1 MSYSES
7 QYPVV
12 SVLIPVYNAE
22 TYIGRCLDSILSQDY
37 PALEVVA
44 IDDGSSD
51 SSFSILEDYERRHPS
66 VVRAYHQQ
74 NQGVAATRNKAI
86 SLASGVYL
94 MFADNDDYLEPG
106 SIKLLVHKALEA
118 DADIICAGFQRPDT
132 HGTIVSRVILSSDTQ
147 WAPYKVSAAWAK
159 LYRTAFIRDNSLS
172 FLSTNIGEDIYFT
185 LPAQLLSNK
194 TIIVPQVVYNWFYNT
209 KSVSNTLHKN
219 SSNLEFTRTL
229 TELHSFLQVRGL
241 PIEGLAL
248 HYIVRLIVWFLFY
261 TRKGDGPSQSM
272 KSLDSC
278 IHWLDETIPG
288 WRNDAFATPRK
299 PTGDAISNRIATW
312 LFVHHAMLFR
322 LALRS
327 IGYLL

>member
-51 SSFSILEDYERRHPS
+51 SSFSILENYERRHPS

-159 LYRTAFIRDNSLS
+159 LYRTAFIKDNSLS

-185 LPAQLLSNK
+185 LPAQCFLTKRSSCLRLCTTGSITLKASRTPSIRIRAIWNSPEPSPNYTAFYRCAAFPSKGLYFITSCALS
-194 TIIVPQVVYNWFYNT
+194 FG
-209 KSVSNTLHKN
+209 
-219 SSNLEFTRTL
+219 SSFT
-229 TELHSFLQVRGL
+229 
-241 PIEGLAL
+241 
-248 HYIVRLIVWFLFY
+248 
-261 TRKGDGPSQSM
+261 
-272 KSLDSC
+272 
-278 IHWLDETIPG
+278 PG
-288 WRNDAFATPRK
+288 KATDHLK
-299 PTGDAISNRIATW
+299 A
-312 LFVHHAMLFR
+312 
-322 LALRS
+322 
-327 IGYLL
+327 

>member
-37 PALEVVA
+37 PALEIVA

-51 SSFSILEDYERRHPS
+51 SSFSILEGYERRHPS

-74 NQGVAATRNKAI
+74 NQGVAVTRNKAI

-94 MFADNDDYLEPG
+94 MFADNDDYLEPD
-106 SIKLLVHKALEA
+106 SIKLLVNKALEA
-118 DADIICAGFQRPDT
+118 NADIVCAGFQRPDT
-132 HGTIVSRVILSSDTQ
+132 HGTIVSRVIPSPETQ

-159 LYRTAFIRDNSLS
+159 LYRTDFIRENYLS

-185 LPAQLLSNK
+185 LPAQLLSTK
-194 TIIVPQVVYNWFYNT
+194 TVILPQAVYNWFYNT
-209 KSVSNTLHKN
+209 ESVSNTLHKTSN
-219 SSNLEFTRTL
+219 NLEFSRTL
-229 TELHSFLQVRGL
+229 TELHSFLQMRSL
-241 PIEGLAL
+241 PIEGLTL

-261 TRKGDGPSQSM
+261 TRKGDGSSQSM

-278 IHWLDETIPG
+278 IHWLDEAIPD

-299 PTGDAISNRIATW
+299 PTGDAIPNRIATW
-312 LFVHHAMLFR
+312 LFVQHEMLFR
-322 LALRS
+322 AMLRS
-327 IGYLL
+327 FGRLL